1 MNNNNEMKSNVFSD
15 YGNTNNLNT
24 TPNNSNTLNSQNIQN
39 NQNIQNTMAHQ
50 SLNPN
55 QVPNNGTSISNN
67 GINNMA
73 QNPMNQNIMSPNVN
87 NSQINNMNN
96 QVNMAKP
103 TNQMPTNQITNTT
116 TTASVMGSTVNNPNT
131 PNQQGTYFNQ
141 VQNNQP
147 TNTTVPNTNQ
157 VNQIPVNQDLSMPK
171 LNTDE
176 TVGMMKKDTQ
186 KSPVAMLALFAC
198 LIIGIFV
205 IPYITP
211 YLSDVLKI
219 FGIDDNSSIYG
230 DGKDTPSNANKD
242 NNVNKDNTNKDNDSK
257 ETTYY
262 DILDTTAITFN
273 KLTITNL
280 TKTEENGV
288 FYLNYKI
295 TNNDTTSYNFKE
307 HKIYFDLYNDAK
319 TYIGRVL
326 IDTDT
331 LNSKEEITLKSILN
345 NNEYT
350 TATKLEVLERT
361 TSDYQSVSLK
371 NNKLTCNGNNH
382 STIYTFTSNKLTG
395 IDDTYNYTFVVNDE
409 AYAQYAL
416 NVQNTVNDLNKIT
429 GVSAG
434 FVNTQT
440 GFTKTMKIN
449 YSETSENL
457 TKYDRIYYEKDAT
470 ANTVKY
476 ELESIGYKCD

>member
-1 MNNNNEMKSNVFSD
+1 MNNNNNEMKSNVFSD
-15 YGNTNNLNT
+15 YTNSNNNVMPNNTNINQGVSQIPQTNNT
-24 TPNNSNTLNSQNIQN
+24 QVNGTTQVNNASAN
-39 NQNIQNTMAHQ
+39 NQTVNNQIPN
-50 SLNPN
+50 N
-55 QVPNNGTSISNN
+55 QVPN
-67 GINNMA
+67 
-73 QNPMNQNIMSPNVN
+73 
-87 NSQINNMNN
+87 
-96 QVNMAKP
+96 
-103 TNQMPTNQITNTT
+103 NQITNTT
-116 TTASVMGSTVNNPNT
+116 TTSSIMGTSASNKTTN
-131 PNQQGTYFNQ
+131 TYF
-141 VQNNQP
+141 QNIPN
-147 TNTTVPNTNQ
+147 VPINNSSQQNTNQ
-157 VNQIPVNQDLSMPK
+157 PNQIPNNQDIAMPK
-171 LNTDE
+171 LNSDK
-176 TVGMMKKDTQ
+176 TVGTMKKDTQ
-186 KSPVAMLALFAC
+186 KSPVAMLILFAC
-198 LIIGIFV
+198 LIIGIFL

-211 YLSDVLKI
+211 YLNNVLKI

-230 DGKDTPSNANKD
+230 DGKYDDSSNTNTKDNDTNKD
-242 NNVNKDNTNKDNDSK
+242 NNSNTDTKV
-257 ETTYY
+257 TTYY

-345 NNEYT
+345 NNEYRA
-350 TATKLEVLERT
+350 ATKLEVLERT
-361 TSDYQSVSLK
+361 TADYQSITLK
-371 NNKLTCNGNNH
+371 NNKLTCTGNNH

-395 IDDTYNYTFVVNDE
+395 IDDTYNYTFIVNDE
-409 AYAQYAL
+409 AYASYAL

-429 GVSAG
+429 GISAG

-440 GFTKTMKIN
+440 GFTKTTKIN

-457 TKYDRIYYEKDAT
+457 TKYDRIYYEKDIA
-470 ANTVKY
+470 ASTVKY

>member
-1 MNNNNEMKSNVFSD
+1 MNNNNEMKSNVFGD

-24 TPNNSNTLNSQNIQN
+24 IPNNSNTLNSQNVQN
-39 NQNIQNTMAHQ
+39 NMAHQ
-50 SLNPN
+50 SLNSN
-55 QVPNNGTSISNN
+55 QVPNNGTSISNT
-67 GINNMA
+67 GINSMT
-73 QNPMNQNIMSPNVN
+73 QSTMNLNVN
-87 NSQINNMNN
+87 NSQINNVNT

-103 TNQMPTNQITNTT
+103 TNQMPTSQITNTT
-116 TTASVMGSTVNNPNT
+116 TTASVMGSAANNQNNQ
-131 PNQQGTYFNQ
+131 NQQGTYFNQ
-141 VQNNQP
+141 VQNNQS
-147 TNTTVPNTNQ
+147 TNTSVPNTNPVNSNQ
-157 VNQIPVNQDLSMPK
+157 NQINQIPVNEDFSMPK

-176 TVGMMKKDTQ
+176 TVGVMKKDTQ
-186 KSPVAMLALFAC
+186 KSPVAMLILFAC

-230 DGKDTPSNANKD
+230 DGKDTSSNTNKD

-345 NNEYT
+345 ENEYT

-395 IDDTYNYTFVVNDE
+395 IDDTYNYTFVVNDD

>member
-1 MNNNNEMKSNVFSD
+1 MEMNNNNEMKSNVFSD

-24 TPNNSNTLNSQNIQN
+24 TPNNSNTLSSQNVQN
-39 NQNIQNTMAHQ
+39 NMAHQ

-55 QVPNNGTSISNN
+55 EVSNNGTSISNN
-67 GINNMA
+67 GINSMT
-73 QNPMNQNIMSPNVN
+73 QSTMSPNAN
-87 NSQINNMNN
+87 NSQINNVNT
-96 QVNMAKP
+96 QINMAKP
-103 TNQMPTNQITNTT
+103 TTQMPTNQITNTT
-116 TTASVMGSTVNNPNT
+116 TTASVMGSTVNNQNT
-131 PNQQGTYFNQ
+131 QNQQGTYFNQ

-147 TNTTVPNTNQ
+147 TNTSAPNTNSVNSNQNQ
-157 VNQIPVNQDLSMPK
+157 VNQIPVNQNLAMPK

-230 DGKDTPSNANKD
+230 DGKDPSSNTNKD

-262 DILDTTAITFN
+262 DILDTTSITFN
-273 KLTITNL
+273 KLTISNL
-280 TKTEENGV
+280 TKTEENGML
-288 FYLNYKI
+288 YLNYKI

-361 TSDYQSVSLK
+361 TSDYQSVTLK
-371 NNKLTCNGNNH
+371 NNKLTCTGNNH

-395 IDDTYNYTFVVNDE
+395 IDDTYNYTFSVNDE
-409 AYAQYAL
+409 AYAEYAL
-416 NVQNTVNDLNKIT
+416 SVQYLVNDLNKIT

-457 TKYDRIYYEKDAT
+457 TKYDRIYYE
-470 ANTVKY
+470 
-476 ELESIGYKCD
+476 LESIGYKCD

>member
-1 MNNNNEMKSNVFSD
+1 MNNDMKSNVFSD
-15 YGNTNNLNT
+15 NNDIFNSGNYESTVNS
-24 TPNNSNTLNSQNIQN
+24 PNNNISSNQTMSNKVINSGVPNTGNNADNRSNNIAQN
-39 NQNIQNTMAHQ
+39 NGGIQATTSNQNNSPIPGTIVTPGTMSNQVNQVNQNTG
-50 SLNPN
+50 N
-55 QVPNNGTSISNN
+55 VPNNNQPQGT
-67 GINNMA
+67 
-73 QNPMNQNIMSPNVN
+73 
-87 NSQINNMNN
+87 
-96 QVNMAKP
+96 KE
-103 TNQMPTNQITNTT
+103 
-116 TTASVMGSTVNNPNT
+116 T
-131 PNQQGTYFNQ
+131 PNI
-141 VQNNQP
+141 
-147 TNTTVPNTNQ
+147 
-157 VNQIPVNQDLSMPK
+157 NQIPVNNGLEMPK
-171 LNTDE
+171 LNGDE
-176 TVGMMKKDTQ
+176 TIGMMKKDTQ
-186 KSPVAMLALFAC
+186 KSPVAILILFVALILSVF
-198 LIIGIFV
+198 LI
-205 IPYITP
+205 PQITP
-211 YLSDVLKI
+211 YFSDVLKI
-219 FGIDDNSSIYG
+219 FHIDDNSSIYG
-230 DGKDTPSNANKD
+230 DGKDTASNTNKD

-262 DILDTTAITFN
+262 DILDTTSITFN
-273 KLTITNL
+273 KLTISNL

-295 TNNDTTSYNFKE
+295 TNNDPTSYNFKE

-326 IDTDT
+326 IDTDS
-331 LNSKEEITLKSILN
+331 LSSKEEITLKSILN
-345 NNEYT
+345 ENEYT

-395 IDDTYNYTFVVNDE
+395 IDDTYNYTFVVNDD

-476 ELESIGYKCD
+476 ELESIGYKCDQKEVL

>member
-1 MNNNNEMKSNVFSD
+1 MKNNNEMKSNVFSD

-24 TPNNSNTLNSQNIQN
+24 IPNNSNTLSSQNVQN
-39 NQNIQNTMAHQ
+39 NMAHQ

-55 QVPNNGTSISNN
+55 EVPNNGTSISNN
-67 GINNMA
+67 MT
-73 QNPMNQNIMSPNVN
+73 QSTMNPSVN
-87 NSQINNMNN
+87 NSQINNANN

-103 TNQMPTNQITNTT
+103 TNQMSTNQITNTT
-116 TTASVMGSTVNNPNT
+116 TTASVMGSTVNNQNT
-131 PNQQGTYFNQ
+131 QNQQA
-141 VQNNQP
+141 
-147 TNTTVPNTNQ
+147 NTSVPNANP
-157 VNQIPVNQDLSMPK
+157 VNQISVNQDLSMPK

-186 KSPVAMLALFAC
+186 KSPVAMLVLFAC

-230 DGKDTPSNANKD
+230 DGKDTPSNTNKD

-345 NNEYT
+345 ENEYT

-395 IDDTYNYTFVVNDE
+395 IDDTYNYTLVVNDA

-470 ANTVKY
+470 ASTVKY

>member
-1 MNNNNEMKSNVFSD
+1 MNNNNNEMKSNVFSD
-15 YGNTNNLNT
+15 YGN
-24 TPNNSNTLNSQNIQN
+24 N
-39 NQNIQNTMAHQ
+39 NQNNISNQGNTPVNNGATV
-50 SLNPN
+50 NGVPN
-55 QVPNNGTSISNN
+55 QTNINQVGTTSNNMGPVTNNGMNN
-67 GINNMA
+67 PGN
-73 QNPMNQNIMSPNVN
+73 NIMSP
-87 NSQINNMNN
+87 S
-96 QVNMAKP
+96 
-103 TNQMPTNQITNTT
+103 
-116 TTASVMGSTVNNPNT
+116 NPQTQGALNT
-131 PNQQGTYFNQ
+131 PTMPN
-141 VQNNQP
+141 NNQP
-147 TNTTVPNTNQ
+147 TNQISNAQTTNSIMGTSNAKTTSSNANTYFQTVPDNKNNTLNNQ
-157 VNQIPVNQDLSMPK
+157 IPNQTSTNQIPVNEDFSMPK

-230 DGKDTPSNANKD
+230 DGKDTPSNTNKD

-262 DILDTTAITFN
+262 DILDTTSITFN
-273 KLTITNL
+273 KLTISNL
-280 TKTEENGV
+280 TKTEENGML
-288 FYLNYKI
+288 YLNYKI

-345 NNEYT
+345 ENEYT

-361 TSDYQSVSLK
+361 TSDYQSVTLK

-382 STIYTFTSNKLTG
+382 STIYTFTNNKLTG
-395 IDDTYNYTFVVNDE
+395 IDDTYNYTFVVNDD

>member
-1 MNNNNEMKSNVFSD
+1 MNNNNNDMKSNVFSD
-15 YGNTNNLNT
+15 NNTSNNLNNVGNGSNNNIQNINNNQNVGVNINNQGIT
-24 TPNNSNTLNSQNIQN
+24 LNPNNSQLNNNPIPNMMNS
-39 NQNIQNTMAHQ
+39 NQNI
-50 SLNPN
+50 NPN
-55 QVPNNGTSISNN
+55 QPINNVNLNNN
-67 GINNMA
+67 GINN
-73 QNPMNQNIMSPNVN
+73 
-87 NSQINNMNN
+87 
-96 QVNMAKP
+96 
-103 TNQMPTNQITNTT
+103 
-116 TTASVMGSTVNNPNT
+116 
-131 PNQQGTYFNQ
+131 
-141 VQNNQP
+141 
-147 TNTTVPNTNQ
+147 TTVT
-157 VNQIPVNQDLSMPK
+157 NQIPVNEGIAMPK
-171 LNTDE
+171 LNSDK
-176 TVGMMKKDTQ
+176 TVGMIKKDTQ
-186 KSPVAMLALFAC
+186 KSPIAMLVLFAC
-198 LIIGIFV
+198 LIIGIFL

-211 YLSDVLKI
+211 YLSNVLKI
-219 FGIDDNSSIYG
+219 FGIEDNSSIYG
-230 DGKDTPSNANKD
+230 NGSNNSNNDTTNIKNDDTKKDD
-242 NNVNKDNTNKDNDSK
+242 NNNDTK

-262 DILDTTAITFN
+262 DILDSTSITFD

-280 TKTEENGV
+280 NKVEENNNY
-288 FYLNYKI
+288 YLSYKI
-295 TNNDTTSYNFKE
+295 TNNDTSNYNFRE
-307 HKIYFDLYNDAK
+307 HKIYFDLYNDDK

-382 STIYTFTSNKLTG
+382 SIIYTFSSNKLTG
-395 IDDTYNYTFVVNDE
+395 LDDTYNYTFIVNDE

-416 NVQNTVNDLNKIT
+416 GVQNTVNDLNKIT

-470 ANTVKY
+470 ASTVKY

>member
-24 TPNNSNTLNSQNIQN
+24 IPNNSNTLNSQNVQN
-39 NQNIQNTMAHQ
+39 NMAHQ

-55 QVPNNGTSISNN
+55 EVPNNGTSISNN
-67 GINNMA
+67 GINNMT
-73 QNPMNQNIMSPNVN
+73 QSTMSPSVN
-87 NSQINNMNN
+87 NSPINNANT

-103 TNQMPTNQITNTT
+103 TTQMPTNQITNTT
-116 TTASVMGSTVNNPNT
+116 TTASVMGSTVNNQNT

-147 TNTTVPNTNQ
+147 TNTSFSNTNPVNSNQNQ
-157 VNQIPVNQDLSMPK
+157 VNQIPVNEDFSMPK

-186 KSPVAMLALFAC
+186 KSPIAMLVLFAC

-273 KLTITNL
+273 KLTINNL

-331 LNSKEEITLKSILN
+331 LNSKEGITLKSILN

-395 IDDTYNYTFVVNDE
+395 IDDTYNYTFVVNDD

-470 ANTVKY
+470 ASTVKY

>member
-1 MNNNNEMKSNVFSD
+1 MNNNNNEMKSNVFSD
-15 YGNTNNLNT
+15 YTNSNNNENNNVMPNNTNINQGVGQIPQTNNT
-24 TPNNSNTLNSQNIQN
+24 QVNNASAN
-39 NQNIQNTMAHQ
+39 NQTVNNQIPN
-50 SLNPN
+50 N
-55 QVPNNGTSISNN
+55 QVPN
-67 GINNMA
+67 
-73 QNPMNQNIMSPNVN
+73 
-87 NSQINNMNN
+87 
-96 QVNMAKP
+96 
-103 TNQMPTNQITNTT
+103 NQITNTT
-116 TTASVMGSTVNNPNT
+116 TTSSIMGTSASNKTTNTYFQNT
-131 PNQQGTYFNQ
+131 PNVPINNSSQQ
-141 VQNNQP
+141 
-147 TNTTVPNTNQ
+147 NTNQ
-157 VNQIPVNQDLSMPK
+157 PNQIPVNQDIAMPK
-171 LNTDE
+171 LNSDE
-176 TVGMMKKDTQ
+176 TVGTMKKDTQ
-186 KSPVAMLALFAC
+186 KSPVAMLILFAC

-219 FGIDDNSSIYG
+219 FGIDDNSYIYG
-230 DGKDTPSNANKD
+230 DGKYDDSSDTNTKDNDTNKD
-242 NNVNKDNTNKDNDSK
+242 NNSNTDTKV
-257 ETTYY
+257 TTYY
-262 DILDTTAITFN
+262 DILDTTSITFN

-280 TKTEENGV
+280 TKTEENGN

-307 HKIYFDLYNDAK
+307 HKIYFDLYNDSK

-326 IDTDT
+326 IDTDS

-361 TSDYQSVSLK
+361 TADYQSVTLK
-371 NNKLTCNGNNH
+371 NNKLTCTGNNH

-395 IDDTYNYTFVVNDE
+395 IDDTYNYTFIVNDDT
-409 AYAQYAL
+409 YASYAL

-429 GVSAG
+429 GISAG

-440 GFTKTMKIN
+440 GFTKTTKIN

-457 TKYDRIYYEKDAT
+457 TKYDRIYYEKDVA
-470 ANTVKY
+470 ASTVKY

>member
-1 MNNNNEMKSNVFSD
+1 MNNNNNDMKSNVFSD
-15 YGNTNNLNT
+15 NNTSNNLNNVGNVSNNNIQNINNNQNVGVNINNQSIT
-24 TPNNSNTLNSQNIQN
+24 PNPNNSQLNNNPMPNMMNS
-39 NQNIQNTMAHQ
+39 NQNI
-50 SLNPN
+50 NPN
-55 QVPNNGTSISNN
+55 QPINNVNLNNN
-67 GINNMA
+67 GINN
-73 QNPMNQNIMSPNVN
+73 
-87 NSQINNMNN
+87 
-96 QVNMAKP
+96 
-103 TNQMPTNQITNTT
+103 
-116 TTASVMGSTVNNPNT
+116 
-131 PNQQGTYFNQ
+131 
-141 VQNNQP
+141 
-147 TNTTVPNTNQ
+147 TTVT
-157 VNQIPVNQDLSMPK
+157 NQIPVNEGIAMPK
-171 LNTDE
+171 LNSDE
-176 TVGMMKKDTQ
+176 TVGMIKKDTQ
-186 KSPVAMLALFAC
+186 KSPIAMLVLFAC
-198 LIIGIFV
+198 LIIGIFL

-211 YLSDVLKI
+211 YLSNVLKI
-219 FGIDDNSSIYG
+219 FGIEDNSSIYG
-230 DGKDTPSNANKD
+230 NGSNNSSNDTTNIKNDDTKKDD
-242 NNVNKDNTNKDNDSK
+242 NNNDTK

-262 DILDTTAITFN
+262 DILDSTSITFD

-280 TKTEENGV
+280 NKVEENNNY
-288 FYLNYKI
+288 YLSYKI
-295 TNNDTTSYNFKE
+295 TNNDTNNYNFRE
-307 HKIYFDLYNDAK
+307 HKIYFDLYNDDK

-382 STIYTFTSNKLTG
+382 SIIYTFSSNKLTG
-395 IDDTYNYTFVVNDE
+395 LDDTYNYTFIVNDD
-409 AYAQYAL
+409 AYASYAL
-416 NVQNTVNDLNKIT
+416 SVQNTVNDLNKIT

-457 TKYDRIYYEKDAT
+457 TKYDRIYYEKDVAAST
-470 ANTVKY
+470 IKY

>member
-24 TPNNSNTLNSQNIQN
+24 IPNNSNTLSSQNVQN
-39 NQNIQNTMAHQ
+39 NMAHQ

-55 QVPNNGTSISNN
+55 EVPNNGTSISNN
-67 GINNMA
+67 MT
-73 QNPMNQNIMSPNVN
+73 QSTMNPSVN
-87 NSQINNMNN
+87 NSQINNVNN

-103 TNQMPTNQITNTT
+103 TNQMSTNQITNTT
-116 TTASVMGSTVNNPNT
+116 TTASVMGSTVNNQNT
-131 PNQQGTYFNQ
+131 QNQQGTYFNQ

-147 TNTTVPNTNQ
+147 TKTSIPNANP
-157 VNQIPVNQDLSMPK
+157 VNQISVNQDLSMPK

-186 KSPVAMLALFAC
+186 KSPVAMLVLFAC

-230 DGKDTPSNANKD
+230 DGKDTPSNTDKD

-262 DILDTTAITFN
+262 DILDTTSITFN
-273 KLTITNL
+273 KLTISNL
-280 TKTEENGV
+280 TKTEENGML
-288 FYLNYKI
+288 YLNYKI

-350 TATKLEVLERT
+350 AATKLEVLERT
-361 TSDYQSVSLK
+361 TADYQSVTLK
-371 NNKLTCNGNNH
+371 NNKLTCTGNNH

-395 IDDTYNYTFVVNDE
+395 IDDTYNYTFTVNDE
-409 AYAQYAL
+409 AYAEYAL
-416 NVQNTVNDLNKIT
+416 SVQYLVNDLNKIT

-457 TKYDRIYYEKDAT
+457 TKYDRIYYEKDIA
-470 ANTVKY
+470 ASTVKY

>member
-1 MNNNNEMKSNVFSD
+1 MNNNNNEMKSNVFSD
-15 YGNTNNLNT
+15 YGNNNPNAFPNQGNTSVNNDATVNGVPNQTVGTTSNNMGPVTNNGMNNPGNNIMNPSNPQTQGALNT
-24 TPNNSNTLNSQNIQN
+24 PTMPNA
-39 NQNIQNTMAHQ
+39 NQ
-50 SLNPN
+50 
-55 QVPNNGTSISNN
+55 
-67 GINNMA
+67 
-73 QNPMNQNIMSPNVN
+73 
-87 NSQINNMNN
+87 
-96 QVNMAKP
+96 
-103 TNQMPTNQITNTT
+103 PTNQISNTQTTSSIMGTSNTKTTSSNANTYFQTVPDNKTNTL
-116 TTASVMGSTVNNPNT
+116 
-131 PNQQGTYFNQ
+131 
-141 VQNNQP
+141 NNQIS
-147 TNTTVPNTNQ
+147 NQ
-157 VNQIPVNQDLSMPK
+157 ASTNQIPVNQDFALPK
-171 LNTDE
+171 LSTTE
-176 TVGMMKKDTQ
+176 TVGTMKKDTQ

-230 DGKDTPSNANKD
+230 DGKDPSSNTNKD

-262 DILDTTAITFN
+262 DILDNTSITFN
-273 KLTITNL
+273 KLTISNL
-280 TKTEENGV
+280 TKTEENGML
-288 FYLNYKI
+288 YLNYKI

-307 HKIYFDLYNDAK
+307 HKVYFDLYNDAK

-361 TSDYQSVSLK
+361 TSDYQSVTLK
-371 NNKLTCNGNNH
+371 NNKLTCTGNNH

-395 IDDTYNYTFVVNDE
+395 IDDTYNYTFSVNDE
-409 AYAQYAL
+409 AYAEYAL
-416 NVQNTVNDLNKIT
+416 SVQYLVNDLNKIT

-470 ANTVKY
+470 ASTIKY

>member
-1 MNNNNEMKSNVFSD
+1 MNNNNNEMKSNVFSD
-15 YGNTNNLNT
+15 YGN
-24 TPNNSNTLNSQNIQN
+24 N
-39 NQNIQNTMAHQ
+39 NQNNISNQGNTPVNNGATVNGVPNQANINQVGTTSNNMGPATNNGMNNPGNNIMNPSNPQ
-50 SLNPN
+50 TQGALNPPTM
-55 QVPNNGTSISNN
+55 PN
-67 GINNMA
+67 
-73 QNPMNQNIMSPNVN
+73 
-87 NSQINNMNN
+87 
-96 QVNMAKP
+96 
-103 TNQMPTNQITNTT
+103 
-116 TTASVMGSTVNNPNT
+116 
-131 PNQQGTYFNQ
+131 
-141 VQNNQP
+141 NNQP
-147 TNTTVPNTNQ
+147 TNQISNTHTTSSIMGTSNAKTTSSNANTYFQTVPDNKNNTLNNQ
-157 VNQIPVNQDLSMPK
+157 IPNQTSTNQIPVNEDFSMPK

-230 DGKDTPSNANKD
+230 DGKDNPSNTNKD
-242 NNVNKDNTNKDNDSK
+242 ISCNKDNTNKDNDSK

-326 IDTDT
+326 IDTDS
-331 LNSKEEITLKSILN
+331 LSSKEEITLKSILN
-345 NNEYT
+345 ENEYT

-361 TSDYQSVSLK
+361 TSDYQSVTLK
-371 NNKLTCNGNNH
+371 NNKLTCTGNNH

-395 IDDTYNYTFVVNDE
+395 IDDTYNYTFTVNDE
-409 AYAQYAL
+409 AYAEYAL
-416 NVQNTVNDLNKIT
+416 SVQYLVNDLNKIT

-470 ANTVKY
+470 ASTVKY

>member
-1 MNNNNEMKSNVFSD
+1 MNNNNNEMKSNVFSD
-15 YGNTNNLNT
+15 YTNSNNNENNNVMPNNTNINQGVSQIPQTNNT
-24 TPNNSNTLNSQNIQN
+24 QVNNASAN
-39 NQNIQNTMAHQ
+39 NQTVNNQIPN
-50 SLNPN
+50 N
-55 QVPNNGTSISNN
+55 QVPN
-67 GINNMA
+67 
-73 QNPMNQNIMSPNVN
+73 
-87 NSQINNMNN
+87 
-96 QVNMAKP
+96 
-103 TNQMPTNQITNTT
+103 NQITNTT
-116 TTASVMGSTVNNPNT
+116 TTSSIMGTSASNKTTNTYFQNT
-131 PNQQGTYFNQ
+131 PN
-141 VQNNQP
+141 VPINNSSEQ
-147 TNTTVPNTNQ
+147 NTNQ
-157 VNQIPVNQDLSMPK
+157 PNQIPNNQDIAMPK
-171 LNTDE
+171 LNSDE
-176 TVGMMKKDTQ
+176 TVGTMKKDTQ
-186 KSPVAMLALFAC
+186 KSPVAMLILFAC

-230 DGKDTPSNANKD
+230 DGKDPSSNTNKD

-262 DILDTTAITFN
+262 DILDTTSITFN
-273 KLTITNL
+273 KLTISNL
-280 TKTEENGV
+280 TKTEENGML
-288 FYLNYKI
+288 YLNYKI

-361 TSDYQSVSLK
+361 TSDYQSVTLK
-371 NNKLTCNGNNH
+371 NNKLTCTGNNH

-395 IDDTYNYTFVVNDE
+395 IDDTYNYTFTVNDE
-409 AYAQYAL
+409 AYAEYAL
-416 NVQNTVNDLNKIT
+416 SVQYLVNDLNKIT

-457 TKYDRIYYEKDAT
+457 TKYDRIYYEKDIA
-470 ANTVKY
+470 ASTVKY

>member
-1 MNNNNEMKSNVFSD
+1 MNNNNNEMKSNVFSD
-15 YGNTNNLNT
+15 YGN
-24 TPNNSNTLNSQNIQN
+24 N
-39 NQNIQNTMAHQ
+39 NQNNISNQGNTPVNNGATV
-50 SLNPN
+50 NGVPN
-55 QVPNNGTSISNN
+55 QASINQVWTTSNNMGPATNNGMNN
-67 GINNMA
+67 PGN
-73 QNPMNQNIMSPNVN
+73 NIMNPSNPQTQDALNTPTMPN
-87 NSQINNMNN
+87 
-96 QVNMAKP
+96 
-103 TNQMPTNQITNTT
+103 TNQPTNQISNAQTTNSIMGTSNTKTTSSNANTYFQTISDNKTNTL
-116 TTASVMGSTVNNPNT
+116 NNQI
-131 PNQQGTYFNQ
+131 PNQAST
-141 VQNNQP
+141 
-147 TNTTVPNTNQ
+147 
-157 VNQIPVNQDLSMPK
+157 NQIPVNEDFSMPK

-186 KSPVAMLALFAC
+186 KSPAAMLILFAC

-230 DGKDTPSNANKD
+230 DGKDTPSNTNKD

-345 NNEYT
+345 ENEYT
-350 TATKLEVLERT
+350 AATKLEVLERT
-361 TSDYQSVSLK
+361 TADYQSITLK

-395 IDDTYNYTFVVNDE
+395 IDDTYNYTFVVNDD

-470 ANTVKY
+470 ASTVKY

>member
-24 TPNNSNTLNSQNIQN
+24 TPNNSNTLSSQNVQN
-39 NQNIQNTMAHQ
+39 NMAHQ

-55 QVPNNGTSISNN
+55 EVSNNGTSISNN
-67 GINNMA
+67 GINSMT
-73 QNPMNQNIMSPNVN
+73 QSTMSPNAN
-87 NSQINNMNN
+87 NSQINNVNT
-96 QVNMAKP
+96 QINMAKP
-103 TNQMPTNQITNTT
+103 TTQMPTNQITNTT
-116 TTASVMGSTVNNPNT
+116 TTASVMGSTVNNQNT
-131 PNQQGTYFNQ
+131 QNQQGTYFNQ

-147 TNTTVPNTNQ
+147 TNTSAPNTNSVNSNQNQ
-157 VNQIPVNQDLSMPK
+157 VNQIPVNQNLAMPK

-230 DGKDTPSNANKD
+230 DGKDPSSNTNKD

-262 DILDTTAITFN
+262 DILDTTSITFN
-273 KLTITNL
+273 KLTISNL
-280 TKTEENGV
+280 TKTEENGML
-288 FYLNYKI
+288 YLNYKI

-361 TSDYQSVSLK
+361 TSDYQSVTLK
-371 NNKLTCNGNNH
+371 NNKLTCTGNNH

-395 IDDTYNYTFVVNDE
+395 IDDTYNYTFSVNDE
-409 AYAQYAL
+409 AYAEYAL
-416 NVQNTVNDLNKIT
+416 SVQYLVNDLNKIT

-470 ANTVKY
+470 ASTVKY